1 MACMPQAATE
11 LILRQAKDDGSLM
24 RNWASPDLTDRGGQ
38 VEQET
43 MIGSKTSEMTKT
55 RTGQRYTDQF
65 KLEAV
70 ELLDRPGARLREVAR
85 GLGVAVV
92 TLRKWR
98 DLARGPALAS
108 ERAVETD
115 LVAENRRLR
124 EQLQS
129 VTAQR
134 DILKKACGILSE
146 TPARGTPQ

>member
-1 MACMPQAATE
+1 MC
-11 LILRQAKDDGSLM
+11 
-24 RNWASPDLTDRGGQ
+24 WASPDLTDREGQ

-43 MIGSKTSEMTKT
+43 MIGNKNSETAKT
-55 RTGQRYTDQF
+55 RTGKRYTDQF
-65 KLEAV
+65 KRDAV

-92 TLRKWR
+92 TLRRWR
-98 DLARGPALAS
+98 EVARGGRPTPAGDPA
-108 ERAVETD
+108 EID
-115 LVAENRRLR
+115 LVGENRRLR

-146 TPARGTPQ
+146 TPSRGMPQ

>member
-1 MACMPQAATE
+1 
-11 LILRQAKDDGSLM
+11 
-24 RNWASPDLTDRGGQ
+24 
-38 VEQET
+38 

>member
-1 MACMPQAATE
+1 
-11 LILRQAKDDGSLM
+11 
-24 RNWASPDLTDRGGQ
+24 
-38 VEQET
+38 
-43 MIGSKTSEMTKT
+43 MIESKTSRTSKT
-55 RTGQRYTDQF
+55 GPGKRYTDQF
-65 KLEAV
+65 KQDAV
-70 ELLDRPGARLREVAR
+70 ELLARPGARLREVAR

-98 DLARGPALAS
+98 DLARGPG
-108 ERAVETD
+108 EVPDHPVETD

-146 TPARGTPQ
+146 TPSRGTPQ

>member
-1 MACMPQAATE
+1 MTE
-11 LILRQAKDDGSLM
+11 
-24 RNWASPDLTDRGGQ
+24 
-38 VEQET
+38 
-43 MIGSKTSEMTKT
+43 SKTSKASKT
-55 RTGQRYTDQF
+55 GPGKRYTDQF
-65 KLEAV
+65 KQDAV
-70 ELLDRPGARLREVAR
+70 ELLNRPGVRLREVAR

-98 DLARGPALAS
+98 DLARGPR
-108 ERAVETD
+108 EMPDDPVEID

-146 TPARGTPQ
+146 TPSRGTPQ

>member
-1 MACMPQAATE
+1 
-11 LILRQAKDDGSLM
+11 
-24 RNWASPDLTDRGGQ
+24 
-38 VEQET
+38 
-43 MIGSKTSEMTKT
+43 MIGSKISETSPR
-55 RTGQRYTDQF
+55 RTGKRYTDQF
-65 KLEAV
+65 KQDAV
-70 ELLDRPGARLREVAR
+70 ELLDRPGARLGEVAR

-98 DLARGPALAS
+98 DLGRGPAQTL
-108 ERAVETD
+108 EGQVETD

-146 TPARGTPQ
+146 TPARGMPQ